1 MLHVTEARMENDRN
15 QYLLDEEVVAQVP
28 GNALSEDHADA
39 INVTFLE
46 QHFLQEEADELFQL
60 VQVFL
65 LLRLTHHVAE
75 GASSCANQLAR
86 DWPTHLEH
94 LVYVRELAGANE
106 LLLAQSPHEVQM
118 RVKRL

>member
-46 QHFLQEEADELFQL
+46 QQFLQEEADELF
-60 VQVFL
+60 
-65 LLRLTHHVAE
+65 
-75 GASSCANQLAR
+75 
-86 DWPTHLEH
+86 
-94 LVYVRELAGANE
+94 
-106 LLLAQSPHEVQM
+106 
-118 RVKRL
+118 